1 MGSIRGQILG
11 FTTDSMQPNVRERE
25 NLRVIRRVNLSVKG
39 IQVSTEFD
47 QWAVITEICQ
57 GNQIIVSIR
66 GNLRAILS
74 VNRIHGNQVIVSTMG
89 LFFFRPYL
97 RVATDSMQ

>member
-47 QWAVITEICQ
+47 Q
-57 GNQIIVSIR
+57 
-66 GNLRAILS
+66 
-74 VNRIHGNQVIVSTMG
+74 
-89 LFFFRPYL
+89 
-97 RVATDSMQ
+97 